1 MSKEKTLTYM
11 LCIIGCLLV
20 WVAIITIMT
29 LLHFKSFN
37 VIAGIV
43 LILAWIWVCRF
54 IKNEVHSHYH
64 KSQDA
69 KEAAKL
75 GMSVDHYH
83 KCKEAD
89 EKVMAIYKQYGTNNP
104 TADKEVDKI
113 LASLPSIEE
122 WRRYE
127 NYKMQESVGNMQ
139 SMTESLFSG
148 KFDQD
153 YKK

>member
-1 MSKEKTLTYM
+1 MKKEKLIAN
-11 LCIIGCLLV
+11 LCC
-20 WVAIITIMT
+20 VAACFVEWAAVITILVVLRMN
-29 LLHFKSFN
+29 FN
-37 VIAGIV
+37 VIAVVV
-43 LILAWIWVCRF
+43 LGMLWLGTCRL
-54 IKNEVHSHYH
+54 IKRAVHKHYRRTPEA
-64 KSQDA
+64 Q
-69 KEAAKL
+69 EAARL
-75 GMSVDHYH
+75 GMSVEHYR
-83 KCKEAD
+83 KVKKAD
-89 EKVMAIYKQYGTNNP
+89 AKVMSIYKQHGTNNP